1 MTKYDFDL
9 LTIGAGSGG
18 VRATRLAASYGARA
32 AVVEEY
38 RVGGTCVIRGCIP
51 KKLLVY
57 ASRYAEDFEDAAGF
71 GWHIPHHTFN
81 WQTLIANKDKEI
93 ARLEAA
99 YTKNLGSAGAQLFED
114 RAVLRDAHT
123 VHLLKSDRTFTA
135 ETILIATGGRPWIPD
150 SVDGGDLAITSNE
163 AFHLPS
169 LPGTVMIVGGG
180 YIAVEFAGIFRG
192 LGAKTLLVHH
202 GDEILRGF
210 DHEVRAQ
217 MHHELQRHR
226 VDVLVKS
233 AVSSIRRDGER
244 KRVRMVDGTEHLVD
258 EIMFAV
264 GRRPNTAGLGLEHC
278 GVELTERRA
287 VKVDANSRSSQA
299 NIYAVGDVTDRVNLT
314 PVAIREGAAFAE
326 TLYNG
331 KPTLVDHDSI
341 PTAVFGTPEIGTV
354 GLTEEAACARHAKV
368 DVYRTAFR
376 PMRATMSGRDTQVF
390 MKLVVDAESDRVLGC
405 HIVGEAAAEMIQ
417 CVAIAVKM
425 KATKADFDATVA
437 LHPSTSEELVL
448 LKTKV
453 KAA

>member
-1 MTKYDFDL
+1 MPKYDYDL
-9 LTIGAGSGG
+9 ITIGAGSGG
-18 VRATRLAASYGARA
+18 VRATRLAATYGKRA

-38 RVGGTCVIRGCIP
+38 RVGGTCVIRGCVP

-57 ASRYAEDFEDAAGF
+57 ASRYSEDFADAAGF
-71 GWHIPHHTFN
+71 GWHVGHRDFN

-99 YTKNLGSAGAQLFED
+99 YRKNLGGAGAEIFED
-114 RAVLRDAHT
+114 RAVLRDPHT
-123 VHLLKSDRTFTA
+123 VHLLKADKTFTA
-135 ETILIATGGRPWIPD
+135 ETILVATGGRPWIPE

-163 AFHLPS
+163 AFHLKE
-169 LPGTVMIVGGG
+169 LPRCVMVVGGG

-192 LGAKTLLVHH
+192 LGSRTILVHH

-210 DHEVRAQ
+210 DNEVRAQ
-217 MHHELQRHR
+217 MHHELQRR
-226 VDVLVKS
+226 GVDVLIKS
-233 AVSSIRRDGER
+233 AVASIKPRDGR
-244 KRVRMVDGTEHLVD
+244 KCVRMTDGTEHMVD

-264 GRRPNTAGLGLEHC
+264 GRRPNTVGLGLEHC

-287 VKVDANSRSSQA
+287 VKVDHYSRSTQD

-326 TLYNG
+326 TLYNN
-331 KPTLVDHDSI
+331 KPTTVDHSDI
-341 PTAVFGTPEIGTV
+341 PTAVFGTPEIGAV
-354 GLTEEAACARHAKV
+354 GLTEEYARTKHKNV

-376 PMRATMSGRDTQVF
+376 PMKATMSGRDTQIF
-390 MKLVVDAESDRVLGC
+390 MKLVVDADTDRVLGC

-437 LHPSTSEELVL
+437 LHPSAAEELVL

-453 KAA
+453 KA